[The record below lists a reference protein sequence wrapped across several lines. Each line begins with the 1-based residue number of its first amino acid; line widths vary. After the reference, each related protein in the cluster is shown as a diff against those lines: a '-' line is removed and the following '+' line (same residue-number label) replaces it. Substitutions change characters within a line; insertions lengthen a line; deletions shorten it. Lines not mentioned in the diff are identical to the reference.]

1 MAYNI
6 RIVST
11 YPPRTCGVGI
21 FARNLA
27 TALERFTREVMSIG
41 VAAIR
46 RSDEFAEIYAS
57 PVDLTIDQYD
67 ADSWDRAASEIL
79 TRARDRGDRT
89 VIILQHEYG
98 LDRDSNAE
106 GGRGR
111 NFVNIASRFAKE
123 GLLVL
128 TYLHTVLDE
137 PDEYQ
142 RNTIQELARYC
153 DGLVVTTER
162 AADMLSSD
170 IYGVDRA
177 KTRHI
182 DHGVRIQDPSQ
193 HDRMAIKREY
203 GMQDKLLVT
212 TLGLRSPN
220 KGIQFSIPA
229 YARFLAE
236 SCTQEQREHLLYLIA
251 GQCHPEF
258 VRSDNGEHY
267 RNYRNLIATRLQE
280 CGLRWCE
287 VGKLAD
293 VNASEFDVVFLD
305 TFLDENMLLKLYAA
319 TNVMVLPYLDMQQMS
334 SGVLAD
340 TVGSG
345 RVAIATKFSYA
356 LELLNPAGACAKGIC
371 VGPRA
376 RGILVDPGEPSI
388 DQIAQG
394 LDYLVFNAAERF
406 DMEARAHERG
416 VEMKW
421 DNVAWKLI
429 QYIEFLEG
437 MRERITDTTV
447 QFTRSKESILQRRN
461 LPILDRTNGAIR
473 G

>member
-6 RIVST
+6 RILST

-27 TALERFTREVMSIG
+27 TALEHFTGEVVSVK

-46 RSDEFAEIYAS
+46 RSDEFAEIYSS
-57 PVDLTIDQYD
+57 PVDLTMDQYD
-67 ADSWDRAASEIL
+67 ADSWSRAASTIL
-79 TRARDRGDRT
+79 TRARESRYPT

-98 LDRDSNAE
+98 LDRDSSAE
-106 GGRGR
+106 DGRGR
-111 NFVNIASRFAKE
+111 NFVNVASRFAKE

-142 RNTIQELARYC
+142 RNTIHELVHCC
-153 DGLVVTTER
+153 DGLIVTTER
-162 AADMLSSD
+162 AVDILSSD

-193 HDRMAIKREY
+193 HDRMVIKREY

-220 KGIQFSIPA
+220 KGIQFGIPA

-236 SCTQEQREHLLYLIA
+236 SCTQEQRERLLYLIA

-258 VRSDNGEHY
+258 VRDDNGEHY
-267 RNYRNLIATRLQE
+267 RKYRELIATTLQE

-287 VGKLAD
+287 VERLAD
-293 VNASEFDVVFLD
+293 VNAAQFDVVFLD
-305 TFLDENMLLKLYAA
+305 TFLDENTLLKLYAA
-319 TNVMVLPYLDMQQMS
+319 TNVMVLPYLDLQQMS
-334 SGVLAD
+334 SGILAD

-356 LELLNPAGACAKGIC
+356 VELLNPAGACERGIC
-371 VGPRA
+371 VGPRT

-388 DQIAQG
+388 AQIAQG
-394 LDYLVFNAAERF
+394 LDYLVFSTAERF
-406 DMEARAHERG
+406 EMENRAHERG

-429 QYIEFLEG
+429 QYIEFLQG
-437 MRERITDTTV
+437 MRERITDTTI
-447 QFTRSKESILQRRN
+447 QFTRSRESVFERKNAELLNRPFRAGKQ
-461 LPILDRTNGAIR
+461 
-473 G
+473 